1 MNCWYIIPRY
11 CQKFRAMLYSVVF
24 QEAYS
29 WVVSLSS
36 SSYKIGEFREN
47 ISCLHAKSLQSC
59 PTLCDPM
66 DCCLPDPSVHGVL
79 QARILEWI
87 AMSPPGDLPDPGIQP
102 TSLTSSVLAGG
113 FFTTT
118 PLGKPQYFIVE
129 PDCFWIGAL
138 LNFSRLD
145 IF

>member
-47 ISCLHAKSLQSC
+47 VSCLHAKSLQSC
-59 PTLCDPM
+59 LTLCDPM
-66 DCCLPDPSVHGVL
+66 DCCLPDPSVHGVF

-87 AMSPPGDLPDPGIQP
+87 AMLSSGGSSWPRDPTHVSYFFCIGRWVLYHYTTWEATVFHSRTRLFLNWCSP
-102 TSLTSSVLAGG
+102 
-113 FFTTT
+113 
-118 PLGKPQYFIVE
+118 
-129 PDCFWIGAL
+129 
-138 LNFSRLD
+138 
-145 IF
+145 